1 MEIIKIRK
9 TILSDSL
16 EVNGLSQFQGQ
27 EVEIVISLAQP
38 KSAQPEQ
45 EPDFMRFAGIAANE
59 TALLEELEAEVMI
72 NRDQIIPGQKGRF
85 LWRATLTSN

>member
-27 EVEIVISLAQP
+27 EVEIVISLNQNP
-38 KSAQPEQ
+38 HNLSKNQ
-45 EPDFMRFAGIAANE
+45 
-59 TALLEELEAEVMI
+59 
-72 NRDQIIPGQKGRF
+72 
-85 LWRATLTSN
+85 TL

>member
-16 EVNGLSQFQGQ
+16 EVSGLSQFQGQ
-27 EVEIVISLAQP
+27 EVEIVISLAQS

-45 EPDFMRFAGIAANE
+45 KPNFMRFAGIAANE

-72 NRDQIIPGQKGRF
+72 NRDLDLYRQSDP
-85 LWRATLTSN
+85 